1 MIPMWEYVLN
11 DHFAKNEVNFTAK
24 FGFKNLVQLLPF
36 FLLPVL
42 LSSIIFTLVPY
53 ASAVNETLEFNQDP
67 HVIEHS
73 GFIIYTNSSLANNN
87 VTDTI
92 TASLTSDSDPVGI
105 SVELEEDENDDG
117 ILQSNYI
124 KFTTSPSAGELL
136 TAVDD
141 LVQVSYDT
149 LSDSATVV
157 AASGKTISWDTAN
170 TDNNW
175 TDCISYGGDTDGDGA
190 CNNWENQTLHS
201 SNSLPL
207 GLYINHPNGAD
218 DYYYPCDPS
227 CPDPEYKDIFIEI
240 DYMEGHR
247 PNAKAIQD
255 IIDTFRNSP
264 VDNPNGT
271 DGINLH
277 IQIDGSDVIG
287 HKDSIVYA
295 GANHP
300 RLWGFNQIKAIIFGT
315 ADERTD
321 HSEWDANGWK
331 QKKQVFKYSMF
342 VHHRKG
348 HPSASGV
355 AELRGNDMMITMGS
369 WAGQI
374 GSTDEQ
380 EGTLMHE
387 LGHNLD
393 LHHGGPDI
401 INCKPNQLSVMNFA
415 YQFSDLV
422 SDRDLDYSHKAIGT
436 MELGSTSLVEN
447 NLDENKGIGSYS
459 PYPEKKIVYG
469 PTIPLN
475 LPTTNSTVDW
485 NQDGDSTDSS
495 ITVNIN
501 RLDEIGCSST
511 DSTET
516 LSGYNE
522 WNLVVLIAA
531 GSANWADGRPQ
542 DREIVDDE
550 ITIENVRAMRVLRLD
565 ALGLALQSLPD
576 DQFHGKKSAK
586 FIKNQQVSELQKIK
600 ELIMVD
606 KMAEAKAKLAELGKG
621 FGDIVNKKSKKYL
634 EDGLGSIIKAYKKTI
649 R

>member
-1 MIPMWEYVLN
+1 MWEYVLN

-42 LSSIIFTLVPY
+42 FLSIIFTLVPY
-53 ASAVNETLEFNQDP
+53 ASAVNETLEFNQNP

-87 VTDTI
+87 VTDAI
-92 TASLTSDSDPVGI
+92 TVSLTSYSDPVGI

-124 KFTTSPSAGELL
+124 KFSTSPSAGELL

-218 DYYYPCDPS
+218 SYYYPCNPS

-255 IIDTFRNSP
+255 IIDAFRNSP

-277 IQIDGSDVIG
+277 IQIDDGDVIG
-287 HKDSIVYA
+287 HKDSIAYA

-300 RLWGFNQIKAIIFGT
+300 RFWGFNQIKAVIFGT
-315 ADERTD
+315 ADERTN

-348 HPSASGV
+348 NPSASGV

-369 WAGQI
+369 
-374 GSTDEQ
+374 
-380 EGTLMHE
+380 
-387 LGHNLD
+387 
-393 LHHGGPDI
+393 
-401 INCKPNQLSVMNFA
+401 F
-415 YQFSDLV
+415 
-422 SDRDLDYSHKAIGT
+422 
-436 MELGSTSLVEN
+436 
-447 NLDENKGIGSYS
+447 
-459 PYPEKKIVYG
+459 
-469 PTIPLN
+469 
-475 LPTTNSTVDW
+475 
-485 NQDGDSTDSS
+485 S
-495 ITVNIN
+495 ITAFVKDKLKMPFI
-501 RLDEIGCSST
+501 LFLFE
-511 DSTET
+511 
-516 LSGYNE
+516 
-522 WNLVVLIAA
+522 
-531 GSANWADGRPQ
+531 
-542 DREIVDDE
+542 
-550 ITIENVRAMRVLRLD
+550 
-565 ALGLALQSLPD
+565 ALP
-576 DQFHGKKSAK
+576 
-586 FIKNQQVSELQKIK
+586 
-600 ELIMVD
+600 
-606 KMAEAKAKLAELGKG
+606 
-621 FGDIVNKKSKKYL
+621 
-634 EDGLGSIIKAYKKTI
+634 
-649 R
+649 